1 MLIATDTL
9 IPFPRSLV
17 YTTYRDHLIALI
29 PYLPNVRTIEVK
41 SRREE
46 GERLYSVN
54 EWHGG
59 GEIPVA
65 ARAILSE
72 NMLSWTEYNTWNEAD
87 FTLEWHIQTHAFT
100 EAVCCVGKNCFYA
113 EGKAT
118 RIESRGELVINPH
131 QIKGIPS
138 FLTGGVAHVVEEFL
152 SSKIKPN
159 LLQMGEG
166 VSHYLTH
173 QSAKPTL

>member
-1 MLIATDTL
+1 MLLSVDTVV
-9 IPFPRSLV
+9 PFPRSLV

-29 PYLPNVRTIEVK
+29 PYLPNVRTIEIK
-41 SRREE
+41 SRQTE
-46 GERLYSVN
+46 GGLLQSVN

-72 NMLSWTEYNTWNEAD
+72 DMLSWTEYNTWNEAD

-100 EAVCCVGKNCFYA
+100 EAVCCAGKNRFYA
-113 EGKAT
+113 EGDTT
-118 RIESRGELVINPH
+118 RIESRGKLVIDPH
-131 QIKGIPS
+131 QIRGMPS
-138 FLTGGVAHVVEEFL
+138 FLTGGIAHVVEEFL

-166 VSHYLTH
+166 VSQYLTH
-173 QSAKPTL
+173 QSAKPQT